1 MIYQKYVKRLLDI
14 GLSSAGIV
22 VLSPVLLGLSAAIKA
37 DSKGPV
43 LFKQKRIGQNKKYFN
58 ILKYRSMAMD
68 TPKDIPTH
76 KLTNPDQFITK
87 MGHFLRKT
95 SLDELPQLF
104 NILLGDMS
112 VVGPRPALWN
122 QEDLIT
128 ERDTYGINTVRPG
141 LTGLAQISGRDE
153 LEIPVKVQY
162 DRQYVE
168 HITFMNDAVIVL
180 KTMLSVLKND
190 GVQEGGT
197 SAMGIK
203 EELM

>member
-1 MIYQKYVKRLLDI
+1 MIYQKYVKWLLDI

-128 ERDTYGINTVRPG
+128 ERDAYGINTVRPG

>member
-1 MIYQKYVKRLLDI
+1 
-14 GLSSAGIV
+14 
-22 VLSPVLLGLSAAIKA
+22 
-37 DSKGPV
+37 
-43 LFKQKRIGQNKKYFN
+43 
-58 ILKYRSMAMD
+58 MAMD

-128 ERDTYGINTVRPG
+128 ERDAYGINTVRPG

-180 KTMLSVLKND
+180 KTMFSVLKND